1 MMPSSA
7 IITNIDE
14 DHLDTYADLQEI
26 KEAFVEFSNKVPFYG
41 QIIVCLDDANVQSVL
56 SRLRKPVVT
65 YGFNRQAK
73 YRIEN
78 LNFDSGLPCFEVL
91 NDGVSLGKFTLK
103 IPGTHNVLNATAAI
117 ALTNEENIPIE
128 IIRKAVGSFEGVKR
142 RFEYL
147 GKTKSGAFVYDDY
160 AHHPT
165 EVAATLQGFR
175 DTFPDKRL
183 IVAFQ
188 PHLFSRTRD
197 HYETFGSVFSN
208 CDELLVCDIYP
219 ARELPIEGVT
229 GELISKS
236 AQERGHRDARFVGEK
251 ENVLSTLSGTLSEK
265 DLVVLMGAGNITQLG
280 RQLLENEF

>member
-1 MMPSSA
+1 MSLKALVEKRNALLEEAKS
-7 IITNIDE
+7 I
-14 DHLDTYADLQEI
+14 LD
-26 KEAFVEFSNKVPFYG
+26 KVE
-41 QIIVCLDDANVQSVL
+41 L
-56 SRLRKPVVT
+56 
-65 YGFNRQAK
+65 
-73 YRIEN
+73 
-78 LNFDSGLPCFEVL
+78 EVR
-91 NDGVSLGKFTLK
+91 
-103 IPGTHNVLNATAAI
+103 

-128 IIRKAVGSFEGVKR
+128 IIRKAVASFEGVKR

-251 ENVLSTLSGTLSEK
+251 ENIAMQKSAKIIHQALQESVLH
-265 DLVVLMGAGNITQLG
+265 VLPELYHG
-280 RQLLENEF
+280 EFSINKGIDYANKIREINGY